1 MSPGESVS
9 ELEKDMLHAFE
20 EQEGLSAANTPNRP
34 HSHRPNPEP
43 ACLQVDQEPDQ
54 SAPQAL
60 GDATPFR
67 TQWQKETNFI
77 PIILGK
83 QPQEKAAGEVREA
96 EDMGGSSEP
105 KQAEL
110 AEKRTFEWGQSRS
123 GATLIPRNT
132 ELPLK
137 A

>member
-1 MSPGESVS
+1 
-9 ELEKDMLHAFE
+9 MLQAFE
-20 EQEGLSAANTPNRP
+20 EQEDLSAANTPNRP

-60 GDATPFR
+60 RDASPFR

-83 QPQEKAAGEVREA
+83 QLQEKTAGEVREA

-105 KQAEL
+105 KQA
-110 AEKRTFEWGQSRS
+110 ACRTTYFANIPKSLLNTRISTYCGVSRV
-123 GATLIPRNT
+123 AFPRLSQT
-132 ELPLK
+132 YKDRE
-137 A
+137 